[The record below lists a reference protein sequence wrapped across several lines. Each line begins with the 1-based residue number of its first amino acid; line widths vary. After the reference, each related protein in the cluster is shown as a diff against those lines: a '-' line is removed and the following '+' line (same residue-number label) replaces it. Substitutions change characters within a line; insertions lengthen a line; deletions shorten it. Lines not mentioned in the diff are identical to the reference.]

1 MKKAVIYGATS
12 TGKMVYEKVK
22 HKYNILYFVDGN
34 PSLIGSTV
42 EKIPVKD
49 PEIILLDQPDIVV
62 MGILTGYEEAVE
74 YLVEKGYPEENILC
88 QYVDLNSCARKE
100 CLEKIAVI
108 FENMKILAE
117 LFMTFFKIGLFT
129 FGGGYAMLPLLQAE
143 LARKKKWVT
152 DEELMD
158 YYCIGQSTPGIIS
171 VNVATFIGYKK
182 AQSLGAVVATMG
194 IIAPSQVIIMSLA
207 HILNLYMD
215 NPYVSHA
222 FAGIRIVVVALIAE
236 AVLGLWKKAITD
248 KWGWG
253 VFIVSLGLVL
263 GLNASPILLVVLA
276 AALGL
281 GLNYVRSRK

>member
-1 MKKAVIYGATS
+1 
-12 TGKMVYEKVK
+12 
-22 HKYNILYFVDGN
+22 
-34 PSLIGSTV
+34 
-42 EKIPVKD
+42 
-49 PEIILLDQPDIVV
+49 
-62 MGILTGYEEAVE
+62 
-74 YLVEKGYPEENILC
+74 
-88 QYVDLNSCARKE
+88 
-100 CLEKIAVI
+100 
-108 FENMKILAE
+108 MKILAE

-194 IIAPSQVIIMSLA
+194 IIAPSLVIIMSLA

-236 AVLGLWKKAITD
+236 AVLGLWKKAITN

-253 VFIVSLGLVL
+253 VFIISLGLLL
-263 GLNASPILLVVLA
+263 GVKDTPVKLFVLNAEFGQWQNYLTSP
-276 AALGL
+276 
-281 GLNYVRSRK
+281 K

>member
-1 MKKAVIYGATS
+1 
-12 TGKMVYEKVK
+12 
-22 HKYNILYFVDGN
+22 
-34 PSLIGSTV
+34 
-42 EKIPVKD
+42 
-49 PEIILLDQPDIVV
+49 
-62 MGILTGYEEAVE
+62 
-74 YLVEKGYPEENILC
+74 
-88 QYVDLNSCARKE
+88 
-100 CLEKIAVI
+100 
-108 FENMKILAE
+108 MKILAE

-129 FGGGYAMLPLLQAE
+129 FGGGYAMIPLLQAE

-158 YYCIGQSTPGIIS
+158 YYCIGQSTPGIIA
-171 VNVATFIGYKK
+171 VNVATFIGCKK
-182 AQSLGAVVATMG
+182 AQIKGAIVATMG
-194 IIAPSQVIIMSLA
+194 IIAPSLVIIISLA

-215 NPYVSHA
+215 NPYVAHA
-222 FAGIRIVVVALIAE
+222 FAGIRIVVTALIAE

-253 VFIVSLGLVL
+253 VFIVSLGLLL

>member
-88 QYVDLNSCARKE
+88 QYVDLNSRARKE

-108 FENMKILAE
+108 FENMKINGAVAE
-117 LFMTFFKIGLFT
+117 LGVYRGDFAKEINRVFSDRDFYLFDTFEGF
-129 FGGGYAMLPLLQAE
+129 P
-143 LARKKKWVT
+143 
-152 DEELMD
+152 EEDMD
-158 YYCIGQSTPGIIS
+158 YEVTNNLLLNQVGKLANTS
-171 VNVATFIGYKK
+171 VELVLSKMPHPDKCVIRKGYFPDTSVGMEEKQFAFVNIDVDLYK
-182 AQSLGAVVATMG
+182 PV
-194 IIAPSQVIIMSLA
+194 LA
-207 HILNLYMD
+207 GLEYFW
-215 NPYVSHA
+215 P
-222 FAGIRIVVVALIAE
+222 RIVENGYIFVHDYFSFSYAGA
-236 AVLGLWKKAITD
+236 KKAIEEFAE
-248 KWGWG
+248 KYG
-253 VFIVSLGLVL
+253 VGFT
-263 GLNASPILLVVLA
+263 PIGDAYSVAFV
-276 AALGL
+276 
-281 GLNYVRSRK
+281 KKMI